1 MLPRFPLIV
10 CAKPFFESGSKSRL
24 NETNLWGV
32 VKEVSLHV
40 LKVCSIQPSAGLG
53 RRGGGMRRD
62 GLGAGAGGKP
72 YHFGAEM
79 RDVGECK
86 TICESLQGG
95 TNPHLYTQLWL
106 ALHSITV
113 SEVIDFSVT
122 F

>member
-1 MLPRFPLIV
+1 MPRFPLIV

-53 RRGGGMRRD
+53 KQGGGK
-62 GLGAGAGGKP
+62 L

-86 TICESLQGG
+86 TIHEGLQGG
-95 TNPHLYTQLWL
+95 NNPHSYTRLRL
-106 ALHSITV
+106 ALQGITV
-113 SEVIDFSVT
+113 SLVVYFSVK